1 MITTLQDT
9 FKRTILS
16 ALDMAVKTGNPVI
29 VSHVSKLD
37 SMGPLEFF
45 TFGKEMSPGERF
57 FWMSPNGRQSFAGLG
72 NELVITSEDKTNA
85 RFQEVEKEWKRFKK
99 VVFYQEAN
107 DQDQAFGPLLLG
119 GFSFDP
125 FKNDEAKWKD
135 FKEARFIL
143 PSCMLSKTD
152 KGVFLTINKVIQ
164 SYDPVERCLE
174 YFQKFQTVRIKKHAA
189 EWKEKNPQQLSFAE
203 HHKSE
208 WMQSIK
214 KATDSIK
221 AGKLDKVVLARD
233 ITLTFNDQLQAE
245 QVLQTLINEQKTSY
259 IFAVENGESCFL
271 GATPERLVKLEGQ
284 KVLSTCLAGSI
295 KRGQTDEE
303 DILLGETL
311 LHDQKNLEEHD
322 YVVQMIKGALK
333 DCCDEVQIPQEPG
346 LYKTKNI
353 QHLFTPVEGT
363 LKKGCSFLSIVETLH
378 PTPALGGLPKEKA
391 VEMIREIEP
400 MDRGWYAG
408 PVGWFDGEDNGEFAV
423 AIRSALLRGKEADLY
438 AGCGIVKDS
447 EPESEYAE
455 TMIKLK
461 PMLSAL
467 GGDLHEI

>member
-45 TFGKEMSPGERF
+45 TFGKEMSRGERF

-107 DQDQAFGPLLLG
+107 EKNQAFGPLLLG

-125 FKNDEAKWKD
+125 LKNEEAKWKD

-143 PSCMLSKTD
+143 PSCMLSQTD
-152 KGVFLTINKVIQ
+152 KGSFLTINKVIKSDDQ
-164 SYDPVERCLE
+164 PEQCME
-174 YFQKFQTVRIKKHAA
+174 YFQRLKAQNRKILAA
-189 EWKEKNPQQLSFAE
+189 ELKEKKPQQISYAE

-208 WMQSIK
+208 WMKSIK

-233 ITLTFNDQLQAE
+233 VSLTFNDSIQAE
-245 QVLQTLINEQKTSY
+245 QVLHTLMNEQKSSY
-259 IFAVENGESCFL
+259 IFAVENGDSCFL
-271 GATPERLVKLEGQ
+271 GATPERLVKLDGQ

-311 LHDQKNLEEHD
+311 LNDQKNLEEHD
-322 YVVQMIKGALK
+322 YVVRMIKGALEE
-333 DCCDEVQIPQEPG
+333 CCEEVQIPQEPG

-353 QHLFTPVEGT
+353 QHLFTPVEGR
-363 LKKGCSFLSIVETLH
+363 LKKECSFLSIVETLH

-423 AIRSALLRGKEADLY
+423 AIRSALLTGNEAALY

-467 GGDLHEI
+467 GGEL